1 MILSIANTFIKRPV
15 LTTVCTLVIL
25 ILGGVCIPLLPL
37 NYLPDIAPIRVQVSA
52 TYTGADVET
61 VETAVTTT
69 LERQI
74 NGVEGMQ
81 YMTSNSSAGS
91 SQISVYFESQTDK
104 NIDQVNV
111 QNRIARATP
120 RLPTT
125 VQQFGVTAQTSS
137 TSILLVYALYP
148 QNNEYDAL
156 FISNYIDLNLRDQ
169 LLRTPG
175 VGDIT
180 IFGEKEYAMRLWLD
194 PNALAGRQ
202 LTVTDVATAL
212 RSQNILAG
220 AGTLGQQPVPP
231 GQSYEIPLRVNGQF
245 KDASGFENLV
255 IKAGTDGNLIKL
267 KDVGHAEL
275 GSETYASNA
284 RNNGKPAI
292 GIAIY
297 QLPGSN
303 ALDVAKN
310 VEAQMND
317 LMKEFPPGLQA
328 KIVYD
333 TVGFVQASLEEVVKT
348 LVEAIALVVLVI
360 FLFLQNWRA
369 TIIPIVAIP
378 VSLIGALAFAYAFR
392 FSLNNLTLFG
402 LILATGLVVDDA
414 IIVVEAVARKIEQG
428 VRPFQASVEAMDELT
443 GAVLATSLVL
453 MAVFIPVAFFPG
465 STGKMYQQFA
475 LVIAFSIAIS
485 AFNALSFS
493 PSMSA
498 ILLRPPRP
506 ARGPLGWF
514 FDRFNQV
521 LAWIIQR
528 YLAIVNFLIR
538 IRYVVIGL
546 FVVGLAA
553 TYFMF
558 THVPTGF
565 VPNEDQGILLGIIQA
580 PEGVA
585 LGYTDQVLEKVE
597 QILQKEPEI
606 NNVFATSGF
615 GFAGSGSSRGVFF
628 AQLKP
633 WEDRSKSDQSASAI
647 LTRINGAFQT
657 IPEAVITAVSPPPI
671 QGFSTLGGFELQLED
686 RTNGRLTIDDF
697 FANAQAVLAQ
707 ANQKPALKGG
717 VFTQFTAS
725 TPQFEVDFDR
735 DRLEALNV
743 NFQDAVTTLGTA
755 IGSQYVNDFI
765 LGQQSYRVYV
775 QADGNYR
782 RSPNDIRQLYVRSTN
797 NQMVRLSEVAK
808 LTPITGPS
816 VINHYNGFRAIDLQ
830 GKEASGYSS
839 GQAIQ
844 AMQQAVSQ
852 VATPGVGSD
861 WIGTAREELSAG
873 NLGILIFGFGIIMVF
888 LTLAAQYESY
898 IDPTIILLT
907 VPLALL
913 GALSALALRGLVND
927 VYANVALVMLIGLAS
942 KNAILIVEFANQA
955 YKQGMTIREAALTAA
970 EERFRPIVMT
980 SSAALLGFFPLVIA
994 TGAGSASRWSLGTA
1008 LFGGLLVATI
1018 LSLLFVPVL
1027 YVIIKTLEDR
1037 FLKHKPS
1044 NRSQPPDSNADEDE
1058 QSRAMPSVGEASL
1071 REAAPTP
1078 TATSSPSPDGEA
1090 APTETRTTNTHQHS
1104 SVIVKQNA
1112 DDNKPN
1118 DSSN

>member
-1 MILSIANTFIKRPV
+1 MSIANTFIKRPV
-15 LTTVCTLVIL
+15 LTTVCTLLIL
-25 ILGGVCIPLLPL
+25 IVGGVCIPLLPL

-52 TYTGADVET
+52 SYTGADVET
-61 VETAVTTT
+61 VENAVTTV

-81 YMTSNSSAGS
+81 YMQSNSSSGS
-91 SQISVYFESQTDK
+91 SQISVYFGSQTDK

-125 VQQFGVTAQTSS
+125 VQQFGVTAQTAS
-137 TSILLVYALYP
+137 TSILLVYAVYP
-148 QNNEYDAL
+148 ENNEYDAL
-156 FISNYIDLNLRDQ
+156 FISNYIDLNLRDA

-175 VGDIT
+175 VGDLT
-180 IFGEKEYAMRLWLD
+180 IFGEKQYAMRLWLD
-194 PNALAGRQ
+194 PNALASRG
-202 LTVTDVATAL
+202 LTVTDVTTAL

-220 AGTLGQQPVPP
+220 AGTLGQSPVPN

-245 KDASGFENLV
+245 KDASDFENLV
-255 IKAGTDGNLIKL
+255 IKTGTNGSLIKL
-267 KDVGHAEL
+267 KDVGRAEL

-292 GIAIY
+292 GLAIY
-297 QLPGSN
+297 QSPGSN
-303 ALDVAKN
+303 ALDVSKN
-310 VEAQMND
+310 VQAQMEE
-317 LMKEFPPGLQA
+317 LMKDFPPGLKA

-360 FLFLQNWRA
+360 YLFLQNWRA

-378 VSLIGALAFAYAFR
+378 VSLIGALAFAYIFK

-414 IIVVEAVARKIEQG
+414 IIVVEAVASKIEQG
-428 VRPFQASVEAMDELT
+428 IRPFQASVEAMQELT
-443 GAVLATSLVL
+443 GAVIATSLVL

-485 AFNALSFS
+485 TFNALSFS

-498 ILLRPPRP
+498 ILLRPPQQK
-506 ARGPLGWF
+506 RGLLGRF
-514 FDRFNQV
+514 FNKFNQ
-521 LAWIIQR
+521 LLRWIIDR
-528 YLAIVNFLIR
+528 YIWLVKFLIR
-538 IRYVVIGL
+538 LRYVVVGV

-565 VPNEDQGILLGIIQA
+565 VPTEDQGILLGIIQG
-580 PEGVA
+580 PDGVA
-585 LGYTDQVLEKVE
+585 LNYTDQVITKLE
-597 QILQKEPEI
+597 QILQNEPEVE
-606 NNVFATSGF
+606 NVFATSGF
-615 GFAGSGSSRGVFF
+615 GFAGSGSNRGVFF
-628 AQLKP
+628 AKLKP
-633 WEDRSKSDQSASAI
+633 WEERQQPNQTSSAI
-647 LTRINGAFQT
+647 LARINSQFQK
-657 IPEAVITAVSPPPI
+657 IPEAIITAVNPPPI

-686 RTNGRLTIDDF
+686 RTNGRLTINDF
-697 FANAQAVLAQ
+697 FANAQAIIAN
-707 ANQKPALKGG
+707 ANQKPALAGG

-725 TPQFEVDFDR
+725 TPQFEIDFDR
-735 DRLEALNV
+735 ARLEALNID
-743 NFQDAVTTLGTA
+743 FQQAVSTLGAA
-755 IGSQYVNDFI
+755 IGSQYVNDFT
-765 LGQQSYRVYV
+765 LGRQSYRVYV
-775 QADGNYR
+775 QAEGNYR
-782 RSPNDIRQLYVRSTN
+782 RSPNDIRQLYIRSAN
-797 NQMVRLSEVAK
+797 NQMVRLSEIAT

-816 VINHYNGFRAIDLQ
+816 VISHYNGFRSISLQ
-830 GKEASGYSS
+830 GREKQGYSS
-839 GQAIQ
+839 GQAIA
-844 AMQQAVSQ
+844 AMQQAVNEA
-852 VATPGVGSD
+852 ATPGVGSD
-861 WIGTAREELSAG
+861 WTGTAREELSAG

-898 IDPTIILLT
+898 IDPVIILLT

-913 GALSALALRGLVND
+913 GALSALSLRGLVND

-955 YKQGMTIREAALTAA
+955 LEGGMTITQAALTAS

-980 SSAALLGFFPLVIA
+980 SSASLLGFFPLVIA

-1008 LFGGLLVATI
+1008 LFGGLLVSTI
-1018 LSLLFVPVL
+1018 LSLLIVPVL
-1027 YVIIKTLEDR
+1027 YVIIKSLEER
-1037 FLKHKPS
+1037 FLKRKPS
-1044 NRSQPPDSNADEDE
+1044 NRTKPPASNQHGDAP
-1058 QSRAMPSVGEASL
+1058 RAMAQQSSAI
-1071 REAAPTP
+1071 
-1078 TATSSPSPDGEA
+1078 AT
-1090 APTETRTTNTHQHS
+1090 
-1104 SVIVKQNA
+1104 QNA
-1112 DDNKPN
+1112 DGAPKHETK
-1118 DSSN
+1118 

>member
-1 MILSIANTFIKRPV
+1 MIFSIANTFIKRPV
-15 LTTVCTLVIL
+15 LTTVCTLLIL
-25 ILGGVCIPLLPL
+25 IVGGVCIPLLPL

-52 TYTGADVET
+52 SYTGADVET

-91 SQISVYFESQTDK
+91 SQISVYFGSQVDK
-104 NIDQVNV
+104 NIAQVNV
-111 QNRIARATP
+111 QNRLARATP

-148 QNNEYDAL
+148 ENNEYDAL

-175 VGDIT
+175 VGDLT
-180 IFGEKEYAMRLWLD
+180 IFGEKQYAMRLWLD
-194 PNALAGRQ
+194 PNALASRG

-220 AGTLGQQPVPP
+220 AGTLGQSPIPP

-245 KDASGFENLV
+245 KNASEFENLV
-255 IKAGTDGNLIKL
+255 IQAGSNGSLIKL
-267 KDVGHAEL
+267 QDVGRAEL
-275 GSETYASNA
+275 GSETYSSNA
-284 RNNGKPAI
+284 RNNGKPSI

-310 VEAQMND
+310 VQAQMD
-317 LMKEFPPGLQA
+317 ELMKDFPPGLKA
-328 KIVYD
+328 EIVYD
-333 TVGFVQASLEEVVKT
+333 TVGFVQASLEEVLKT

-369 TIIPIVAIP
+369 TIIPLVSIP
-378 VSLIGALAFAYAFR
+378 VSLIGALAFAYIFK

-414 IIVVEAVARKIEQG
+414 IIVVEAIARKVEQG
-428 VRPFQASVEAMDELT
+428 MRPLQASVEAMDELT
-443 GAVLATSLVL
+443 GAVVSTSLVL

-475 LVIAFSIAIS
+475 LIIAFSIAIS
-485 AFNALSFS
+485 TFNALSFS
-493 PSMSA
+493 PSISA
-498 ILLRPPRP
+498 ILLRPSRP

-514 FDRFNQV
+514 FGRFNRILQ
-521 LAWIIQR
+521 WIIDK
-528 YLAIVNFLIR
+528 YLATVNFLIR
-538 IRYVVIGL
+538 VRYAVIGL

-565 VPNEDQGILLGIIQA
+565 VPSEDQGIVLGIIQG
-580 PEGVA
+580 PDGVA
-585 LGYTDQVLEKVE
+585 LNYTDQVITKLE
-597 QILQKEPEI
+597 QILEKEPEVS
-606 NNVFATSGF
+606 NVFATSGF
-615 GFAGSGSSRGVFF
+615 GFAGSGSNRGVFF
-628 AQLKP
+628 AKLKP
-633 WEDRSKSDQSASAI
+633 WEERTQPNQSASGI
-647 LTRINGAFQT
+647 LARINKEFAT
-657 IPEAVITAVSPPPI
+657 IPEAIITAVSPPPI

-686 RTNGRLTIDDF
+686 RTNGRLTINDF

-725 TPQFEVDFDR
+725 TPQFQIDFDR
-735 DRLEALNV
+735 TRLEALNIDFQQAV
-743 NFQDAVTTLGTA
+743 NTLGAA
-755 IGSQYVNDFI
+755 IGSQYVNDFT
-765 LGQQSYRVYV
+765 LGQRSYRVYV
-775 QADGNYR
+775 QADANYR
-782 RSPNDIRQLYVRSTN
+782 RSPDDIQRLYVRSAN
-797 NQMVRLSEVAK
+797 NQMVPLSEVAK
-808 LTPITGPS
+808 ITPTTGPS
-816 VINHYNGFRAIDLQ
+816 VISHYNGFRAIDLQ
-830 GKEASGYSS
+830 GREASGYSS

-844 AMQQAVSQ
+844 AMQQAVAEA
-852 VATPGVGSD
+852 ATPGVGSD

-898 IDPTIILLT
+898 IDPAIILLT

-913 GALSALALRGLVND
+913 GALSALSLRGLVND

-942 KNAILIVEFANQA
+942 KNAILIVEFANQGLE
-955 YKQGMTIREAALTAA
+955 QGMTIRQAAVTAA
-970 EERFRPIVMT
+970 QERFRPIVMT
-980 SSAALLGFFPLVIA
+980 SSASLLGFFPLVIA

-1018 LSLLFVPVL
+1018 LSLLIVPVL
-1027 YVIIKTLEDR
+1027 YVIIKTLEER
-1037 FLKHKPS
+1037 FLKKKPAKP
-1044 NRSQPPDSNADEDE
+1044 SQPPSPDGNEDG
-1058 QSRAMPSVGEASL
+1058 QSRAMPTPVGD
-1071 REAAPTP
+1071 AA
-1078 TATSSPSPDGEA
+1078 
-1090 APTETRTTNTHQHS
+1090 RTTNAHQHS
-1104 SVIVKQNA
+1104 SVIIKQNA
-1112 DDNKPN
+1112 DDNKRN
-1118 DSSN
+1118 DSSK

>member
-1 MILSIANTFIKRPV
+1 MSIANTFIKRPV

-25 ILGGVCIPLLPL
+25 IVGSVCIPLLPL

-52 TYTGADVET
+52 SYTGADVET

-91 SQISVYFESQTDK
+91 SQISVYFGPQTDK

-125 VQQFGVTAQTSS
+125 VQQFGVTAQTAS
-137 TSILLVYALYP
+137 TSILLVYAVYP
-148 QNNEYDAL
+148 ENNEYDAL

-180 IFGEKEYAMRLWLD
+180 IFGEKQYAMRLWLD
-194 PNALAGRQ
+194 PNALASRQ
-202 LTVTDVATAL
+202 LTVADVATAL

-245 KDASGFENLV
+245 RNASEFENLV
-255 IKAGTDGNLIKL
+255 IKVGSNGNLIKL
-267 KDVGHAEL
+267 QDVGRAEL

-284 RNNGKPAI
+284 RNNSKPAI

-310 VEAQMND
+310 VQAQMDD
-317 LMKEFPPGLQA
+317 LMKDFPPGLKAQ
-328 KIVYD
+328 IVYD
-333 TVGFVQASLEEVVKT
+333 TVGFVQASLEEVIIT

-360 FLFLQNWRA
+360 YLFLQNWRA

-378 VSLIGALAFAYAFR
+378 VSLIGALAFAYVFG

-414 IIVVEAVARKIEQG
+414 IIVVEAIAGKIEQG
-428 VRPFQASVEAMDELT
+428 VRPLQASVEAMEELS
-443 GAVLATSLVL
+443 GAVVSTSLVL

-485 AFNALSFS
+485 TFNALSFS
-493 PSMSA
+493 PSISA
-498 ILLRPPRP
+498 ILLRPPQP

-514 FDRFNQV
+514 FNRFNQV
-521 LAWIIQR
+521 LQWIVQR

-538 IRYVVIGL
+538 VRYAVIGL

-565 VPNEDQGILLGIIQA
+565 VPNEDQGTLLGIIQA
-580 PEGVA
+580 PDGVA
-585 LGYTDQVLEKVE
+585 LGYTDRVIEKLE

-606 NNVFATSGF
+606 DNVFATSGF
-615 GFAGSGSSRGVFF
+615 GFAGSGSNRGVFF
-628 AQLKP
+628 ARLKP
-633 WEDRSKSDQSASAI
+633 WEERKQPEQSASAI
-647 LTRINGAFQT
+647 LNRINGAFQT
-657 IPEAVITAVSPPPI
+657 IPEAIITAVSPPPI

-697 FANAQAVLAQ
+697 FANAQAIVAQ
-707 ANQKPALKGG
+707 ANQTPALRGN

-725 TPQFEVDFDR
+725 TPQFEIDFDR
-735 DRLEALNV
+735 NRLEALNV
-743 NFQDAVTTLGTA
+743 DFQQAVNTLSAA
-755 IGSQYVNDFI
+755 IGSQYINDFT
-765 LGQQSYRVYV
+765 LGQRSYRVYV
-775 QADGNYR
+775 QAEGNYR
-782 RSPNDIRQLYVRSTN
+782 RSPDDIGQLYVRSAD
-797 NQMVRLSEVAK
+797 NQMIRLSEVAK
-808 LTPITGPS
+808 LTPITGPA
-816 VINHYNGFRAIDLQ
+816 VISHYNGFRSINLQ
-830 GKEASGYSS
+830 GREASGYSS

-844 AMQQAVSQ
+844 TMQQAVTEA
-852 VATPGVGSD
+852 ATPGVGSD
-861 WIGTAREELSAG
+861 WTGTAREELAAG
-873 NLGILIFGFGIIMVF
+873 NLGILIFGFGIVMVF

-898 IDPTIILLT
+898 IDPAIILLT

-955 YKQGMTIREAALTAA
+955 FEQGMTIRQAALTAA
-970 EERFRPIVMT
+970 QERFRPIVMT
-980 SSAALLGFFPLVIA
+980 SSASLLGFFPLVIA

-1018 LSLLFVPVL
+1018 LSLLVVPVL
-1027 YVIIKTLEDR
+1027 YVIIKSFEDR
-1037 FLKHKPS
+1037 FLNRKPS
-1044 NRSQPPDSNADEDE
+1044 HRTKQPSSNRHEDGQPVAIA
-1058 QSRAMPSVGEASL
+1058 QA
-1071 REAAPTP
+1071 
-1078 TATSSPSPDGEA
+1078 
-1090 APTETRTTNTHQHS
+1090 HS
-1104 SVIVKQNA
+1104 SAVKQTG
-1112 DDNKPN
+1112 DDSVSN
-1118 DSSN
+1118 DSTS

>member
-1 MILSIANTFIKRPV
+1 MIFSIANTFIKRPV
-15 LTTVCTLVIL
+15 LTTVCTLLIL
-25 ILGGVCIPLLPL
+25 IVGGVCIPLLPL

-52 TYTGADVET
+52 SYTGADVET

-91 SQISVYFESQTDK
+91 SQISVYFGSQIDK
-104 NIDQVNV
+104 NIAQVNV
-111 QNRIARATP
+111 QNRLARATP

-148 QNNEYDAL
+148 ENNEYDAL

-175 VGDIT
+175 VGDLT
-180 IFGEKEYAMRLWLD
+180 IFGEKQYAMRLWLD
-194 PNALAGRQ
+194 PNALASRG
-202 LTVTDVATAL
+202 LTVADVSTAL

-220 AGTLGQQPVPP
+220 AGTLGQSPIPP

-245 KDASGFENLV
+245 KDASEFENLV
-255 IKAGTDGNLIKL
+255 IQAGSNGSLIKL
-267 KDVGHAEL
+267 QDVGRAEL
-275 GSETYASNA
+275 GSETYSSNA
-284 RNNGKPAI
+284 RNNGKPSI

-303 ALDVAKN
+303 ALDVSKN
-310 VEAQMND
+310 VQAQMNE
-317 LMKEFPPGLQA
+317 LMKDFPPGLKA
-328 KIVYD
+328 EIVYD
-333 TVGFVQASLEEVVKT
+333 TVGFVQASLEEVLKT

-369 TIIPIVAIP
+369 TIIPLVAIP
-378 VSLIGALAFAYAFR
+378 VSLIGALAFAYVFR

-414 IIVVEAVARKIEQG
+414 IIVVEAIARKVEQG
-428 VRPFQASVEAMDELT
+428 MRPLQASVEAMDELT
-443 GAVLATSLVL
+443 GAVVSTSLVL

-475 LVIAFSIAIS
+475 LIIAFSIAIS
-485 AFNALSFS
+485 TFNALSFS
-493 PSMSA
+493 PSISA

-514 FDRFNQV
+514 FVRFNQI
-521 LAWIIQR
+521 LQWIIDK
-528 YLAIVNFLIR
+528 YLATVNFLIR
-538 IRYVVIGL
+538 LRYVVIGL

-565 VPNEDQGILLGIIQA
+565 VPSEDQGIVLGIIQG
-580 PEGVA
+580 PDGVA
-585 LGYTDQVLEKVE
+585 LNYTDQVITKLE
-597 QILQKEPEI
+597 QILEKEPEVS
-606 NNVFATSGF
+606 NVFATSGF
-615 GFAGSGSSRGVFF
+615 GFAGSGSNRGVFF
-628 AQLKP
+628 AKLKP
-633 WEDRSKSDQSASAI
+633 WEERTQPNQTASGI
-647 LTRINGAFQT
+647 LARINKEFAT
-657 IPEAVITAVSPPPI
+657 IPEAIITAVSPPPI

-686 RTNGRLTIDDF
+686 RTNGRLTINDF
-697 FANAQAVLAQ
+697 YANAQAVIAQ

-725 TPQFEVDFDR
+725 TPQFQIDFDR
-735 DRLEALNV
+735 TRLEALNID
-743 NFQDAVTTLGTA
+743 FQQAVTTLGTA
-755 IGSQYVNDFI
+755 IGSQYVNDFT
-765 LGQQSYRVYV
+765 LGQRSYRVYV
-775 QADGNYR
+775 QADANYR
-782 RSPNDIRQLYVRSTN
+782 RSPDDIRRLYVRSAN
-797 NQMVRLSEVAK
+797 NQMVPLSEVAK
-808 LTPITGPS
+808 ITPTTGPS
-816 VINHYNGFRAIDLQ
+816 VISHYNGFRAIDLQ
-830 GKEASGYSS
+830 GREASGYSS

-844 AMQQAVSQ
+844 AMQQAVTEA
-852 VATPGVGSD
+852 ATPGVGSD

-898 IDPTIILLT
+898 IDPAIILLT

-913 GALSALALRGLVND
+913 GALSALSLRGLVND

-955 YKQGMTIREAALTAA
+955 LEEGATIRQAAVTAA
-970 EERFRPIVMT
+970 QERFRPIVMT
-980 SSAALLGFFPLVIA
+980 SSASLLGFFPLVIA

-1018 LSLLFVPVL
+1018 LSLLIVPVPC
-1027 YVIIKTLEDR
+1027 T
-1037 FLKHKPS
+1037 
-1044 NRSQPPDSNADEDE
+1044 
-1058 QSRAMPSVGEASL
+1058 
-1071 REAAPTP
+1071 
-1078 TATSSPSPDGEA
+1078 
-1090 APTETRTTNTHQHS
+1090 
-1104 SVIVKQNA
+1104 
-1112 DDNKPN
+1112 
-1118 DSSN
+1118 

>member
-15 LTTVCTLVIL
+15 LTTVCTLLIL
-25 ILGGVCIPLLPL
+25 LLGGVCIPLLPL

-91 SQISVYFESQTDK
+91 SQISVYFGTQTDK

-125 VQQFGVTAQTSS
+125 VQQFGVTAQTAS
-137 TSILLVYALYP
+137 TSILLVYAVYP
-148 QNNEYDAL
+148 ENNEYDAL

-175 VGDIT
+175 VGDLT
-180 IFGEKEYAMRLWLD
+180 IFGEKQYAMRLWLD
-194 PNALAGRQ
+194 PNALASRQ

-245 KDASGFENLV
+245 KNASEFENLV
-255 IKAGTDGNLIKL
+255 IKVGSNGDLIKL
-267 KDVGHAEL
+267 KDVGRAEL

-303 ALDVAKN
+303 ALDVARN
-310 VEAQMND
+310 VQAQMND
-317 LMKEFPPGLQA
+317 LMKEFPPGLKAQ
-328 KIVYD
+328 IVYD

-360 FLFLQNWRA
+360 YLFLQDWRA
-369 TIIPIVAIP
+369 TIIPVVAIP
-378 VSLIGALAFAYAFR
+378 VSLIGALAFAYVFG

-414 IIVVEAVARKIEQG
+414 IIVVEAIAGKIEQG
-428 VRPFQASVEAMDELT
+428 VRPYQASVEAMEELT
-443 GAVLATSLVL
+443 GAVVSTSLVL

-465 STGKMYQQFA
+465 STGRMYQQFA

-485 AFNALSFS
+485 TFNALSFS
-493 PSMSA
+493 PSISA
-498 ILLRPPRP
+498 ILLRPPQP
-506 ARGPLGWF
+506 KRGPIGWF
-514 FDRFNQV
+514 FNRFNQV
-521 LAWIIQR
+521 LGWVIQR
-528 YLAIVNFLIR
+528 FIAIVKFLIR
-538 IRYVVIGL
+538 IRYAVIGL

-565 VPNEDQGILLGIIQA
+565 VPTEDQGIVLGIIQA
-580 PEGVA
+580 PDGVA
-585 LGYTDQVLEKVE
+585 LGYTDKVIQNLE

-606 NNVFATSGF
+606 DNVFATSGF
-615 GFAGSGSSRGVFF
+615 GFAGSGSNRGVFF
-628 AQLKP
+628 AKLKP
-633 WEDRSKSDQSASAI
+633 WEERTRPEQSSSAI
-647 LTRINGAFQT
+647 LKRINGAFQT
-657 IPEAVITAVSPPPI
+657 IPEAIITAVSPPPI

-697 FANAQAVLAQ
+697 FANSQAVLAQ
-707 ANQKPALKGG
+707 ANQKPALSGN

-725 TPQFEVDFDR
+725 TPQFEINFDR
-735 DRLEALNV
+735 NRLEALNV
-743 NFQDAVTTLGTA
+743 DFQQAVNTLGAA
-755 IGSQYVNDFI
+755 IGSQYVNDFT
-765 LGQQSYRVYV
+765 LGQRSYRVYV
-775 QADGNYR
+775 QAEGNYR
-782 RSPNDIRQLYVRSTN
+782 RSPDDIRQLYVRSAN
-797 NQMVRLSEVAK
+797 NQMVRLSEVAT
-808 LTPITGPS
+808 LTPITGPA
-816 VINHYNGFRAIDLQ
+816 VISHYNGFRAINLQ
-830 GKEASGYSS
+830 GREAQGYSS

-844 AMQQAVSQ
+844 AMQQAVNE
-852 VATPGVGSD
+852 AAIPGVGSD
-861 WIGTAREELSAG
+861 WTGTAREELAAG
-873 NLGILIFGFGIIMVF
+873 NLGILIFGFGIVMVF
-888 LTLAAQYESY
+888 LTLSAQYESY

-955 YKQGMTIREAALTAA
+955 FEGGMTIPQAALTAA
-970 EERFRPIVMT
+970 QERFRPIVMT
-980 SSAALLGFFPLVIA
+980 SSASLLGFFPLVIA
-994 TGAGSASRWSLGTA
+994 TGAGAASRWSLGTA

-1018 LSLLFVPVL
+1018 LSLLIVPVL
-1027 YVIIKTLEDR
+1027 YVIIKNLEER
-1037 FLKHKPS
+1037 FLKRKPS
-1044 NRSQPPDSNADEDE
+1044 HRSKPPSSNRHEDQQATAIAQPKSA
-1058 QSRAMPSVGEASL
+1058 V
-1071 REAAPTP
+1071 TV
-1078 TATSSPSPDGEA
+1078 T
-1090 APTETRTTNTHQHS
+1090 
-1104 SVIVKQNA
+1104 QNA
-1112 DDNKPN
+1112 DDNAPN
-1118 DSSN
+1118 DSTR